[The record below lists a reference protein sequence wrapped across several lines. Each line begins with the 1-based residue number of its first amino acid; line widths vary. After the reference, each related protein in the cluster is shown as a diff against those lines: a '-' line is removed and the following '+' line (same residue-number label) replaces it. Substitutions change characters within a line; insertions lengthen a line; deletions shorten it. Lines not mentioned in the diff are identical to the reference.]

1 MVAAIHSLLF
11 LLPLF
16 INAVLSLPLLSD
28 NTELNRGAGT
38 LTMQSPLAA
47 FDDDNLQTL
56 YWLWALHG
64 GGTGTSA
71 AQPSSR
77 DALSERQRPQLRFQ
91 PQRDLPVAK
100 RTDGKIP
107 TMGLG
112 KRSSTYVPYFSVG
125 VLSNMRKF
133 FNELRTN
140 LDSVEEVAALSQ
152 EQGGPLDAAD
162 FLALLAK
169 HGAKL
174 QVKQGSRGGQDPPNP
189 SHMRRLMFGYNNDDQ
204 PYAHSGLG
212 K

>member
-112 KRSSTYVPYFSVG
+112 